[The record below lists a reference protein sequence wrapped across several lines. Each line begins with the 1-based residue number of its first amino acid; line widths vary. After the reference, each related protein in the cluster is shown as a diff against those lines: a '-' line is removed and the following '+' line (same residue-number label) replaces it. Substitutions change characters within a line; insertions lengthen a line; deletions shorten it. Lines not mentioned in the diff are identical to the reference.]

1 MAIRIIFDG
10 NNVDLNIGSLAL
22 QPSHFQ
28 QYSQNRS
35 GSGKIE
41 QINEY
46 GIQIMSFDALFQIA
60 VERQLQAWWAW
71 ARQGQAWSFNMDSS
85 NVANTTLDASAA
97 AGQKEIPLTA
107 TTSLASG
114 DECLI
119 RAVDNDDEFE
129 IVIVDSVDSGVKVV
143 AISDLI
149 YSYTSSDIFRHR
161 EYWPSVITLDK
172 EFKPSKD
179 GSWYS
184 WTFNFAEA
192 L

>member
-10 NNVDLNIGSLAL
+10 NNIDLNIGSMAL

-46 GIQIMSFDALFQIA
+46 GIEIMSFDALFQIA

-71 ARQGQAWSFNMDSS
+71 ARQGKTWSFNMDSD
-85 NVANTTLDASAA
+85 NVGNTTLDGAAA
-97 AGQKEIPLTA
+97 AGQKNVPLTA
-107 TTSLASG
+107 TAAFAGS
-114 DECLI
+114 DECLL
-119 RAVDNDDEFE
+119 RAEDNDDEFE
-129 IVIVDSVDSGVKVV
+129 IVIIDSVDAGVKVV
-143 AISDLI
+143 ATDNLI
-149 YSYTSSDIFRHR
+149 YSYTSGDTFRHR
-161 EYWPSVITLDK
+161 EYWPAVKTLDK
-172 EFKPSKD
+172 DFKPPKD

>member
-10 NNVDLNIGSLAL
+10 NNIDLNIGSLAL
-22 QPSHFQ
+22 QESHFQ

-46 GIQIMSFDALFQIA
+46 GIQIMSFDSFFQVG

-71 ARQGQAWSFNMDSS
+71 ARQGKTWSFNMDSA
-85 NVANTTLDASAA
+85 NVGNTTLDASAA
-97 AGQKEIPLTA
+97 AGQKNVPLTA
-107 TTSLASG
+107 TSAFVAT
-114 DECLI
+114 DECVI
-119 RAVDNDDEFE
+119 KAVDNDDEFE
-129 IVIVDSVDSGVKVV
+129 IVIVASVDAGVKIV
-143 AISDLI
+143 ATDNLV
-149 YSYTSSDIFRHR
+149 YAYTSGDTFRHR
-161 EYWPSVITLDK
+161 EYWPAVITLDK
-172 EFKPSKD
+172 EFKPVKD